1 MKYTCSIDINLPI
14 EKVIELWNDENN
26 FPKWQDGFK
35 TIVLISGKA
44 GEEGA
49 ESNIF
54 LEQGKRKIELKETIT
69 VNNLP
74 DEKTALYE
82 HIHMSNT
89 QTSRFKVID
98 ANSTQY
104 ISEVEYLIFNGF
116 MPKLMAKLFPGMF
129 KKQSQK
135 WMNQFKVFAE
145 ESNL

>member
-1 MKYTCSIDINLPI
+1 MKYTCSIEINLPI
-14 EKVIELWNDENN
+14 EKVLELWSDEKY
-26 FPKWQDGFK
+26 FHEWQEGFK
-35 TIVLISGKA
+35 SIELISGKA

-49 ESNIF
+49 ESNI
-54 LEQGKRKIELKETIT
+54 LIEQGSRKIELRETIT

-89 QTSRFKVID
+89 QTSRFKVLD
-98 ANSTQY
+98 TNTTQY
-104 ISEVEYLIFNGF
+104 ISEVEYLKFNGF

-135 WMNQFKVFAE
+135 WMNQFKEFAE
-145 ESNL
+145 RHTK